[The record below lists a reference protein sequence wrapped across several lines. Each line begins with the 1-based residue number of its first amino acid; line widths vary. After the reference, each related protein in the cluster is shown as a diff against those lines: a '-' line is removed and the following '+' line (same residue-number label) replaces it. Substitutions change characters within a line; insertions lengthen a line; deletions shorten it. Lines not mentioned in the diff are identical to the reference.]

1 MFFKSTLFGSVLA
14 VVSIQSLSQ
23 CEDALPRRVQ
33 IGTQVQPVSEETR
46 QRLGLRNLRGVE
58 VVSVLPDSTASQTGV
73 QKGDVILGVDGVNVA
88 NPTSFVET
96 VSAIRTGKEIQIRL
110 NREGN
115 ELSLKCNPKE
125 LPRES
130 SAELDIEYASVPSKS
145 GRMRTVLSMPRDK
158 SMLPTFVLL
167 SGLGNGPAEHP
178 LMDPLGMK
186 GIAYGLNKAGF
197 GVLRVDKPGCGD
209 SEGGPA
215 KDADF
220 ESVVDGYVAAVRDL
234 KKNPRVDATQVYLLG
249 ASMGGVQAPL
259 VAKQEPV
266 GGIVVFGAM
275 SCNWPEYL
283 QSTTRRQMYLS
294 GAGVG
299 QIEQEVVLQSAGWHY
314 LGYEKMAPDDISE
327 RHPEL
332 IGWVERNWA
341 DGKYFSGIHYKFFQQ
356 LCKTNVA
363 EAWDAFDG
371 PVLSLWGDGD
381 IVTSAEDHEFLA
393 KVANRKQQGKGEFK
407 KLSGVEHNLRRVP
420 SGEPATDILVGVVDE
435 WAKRVLKAKP
445 SQSVTPE

>member
-1 MFFKSTLFGSVLA
+1 MFSKSTFLLSVLA
-14 VVSIQSLSQ
+14 FVSIQSLSLG
-23 CEDALPRRVQ
+23 EDTLPRRVQ

-46 QRLGLRNLRGVE
+46 ERLGLRNLRGVE

-73 QKGDVILGVDGVNVA
+73 LKGDVILGVDGVNVA
-88 NPTSFVET
+88 SPTSFVET
-96 VSAIRTGKEIQIRL
+96 VSAIRAGKEIQIRL

-125 LPRES
+125 LPRELS
-130 SAELDIEYASVPSKS
+130 TDLDIEYASVRAKS
-145 GRMRTVLSMPRDK
+145 GRMRTVLSMPK
-158 SMLPTFVLL
+158 GQTKLPAFVLL

-178 LMDPLGMK
+178 TADPLGMK
-186 GIAYGLNKAGF
+186 GIAYGLNRAGF
-197 GVLRVDKPGCGD
+197 AVLRVDKPGCGD

-220 ESVVDGYVAAVRDL
+220 ESVVDGYVAAVREL
-234 KKNPRVDATQVYLLG
+234 KKNPRVDATQVFLLG

-266 GGIVVFGAM
+266 SGIAVFGAM

-283 QSTTRRQMYLS
+283 QSTTRRQMLLS

-314 LGYEKMAPDDISE
+314 LGYEKMTPDDIAE

-332 IGWVERNWA
+332 IGWVEQNWS

-356 LCKTNVA
+356 LCKANVA
-363 EAWDAFDG
+363 DAWEALDG
-371 PVLSLWGDGD
+371 PVLSIWGDSD

-393 KVANRKQQGKGEFK
+393 SIANRKQQGKGEFK
-407 KLSGVEHNLRRVP
+407 KLPGVEHNLRRVP
-420 SGEPATDILVGVVDE
+420 SGEPAAEMLVGVVDE
-435 WAKRVLKAKP
+435 WAKRILKVKEAK
-445 SQSVTPE
+445 